1 MMEHTALNGTA
12 SSTTIIKDQEE
23 WKQKKGYGPS
33 ILFAVLLLGG
43 AFYAGQSRGTI
54 RGATTAASPT
64 MMSTDAKYMV
74 PPGHVA
80 TNLEQFKQ
88 EAEQEY
94 ETATATTGGLSGA
107 NGHLTCALIKKEVD
121 CLTTKEY
128 NCFWFCDECVT
139 EQVYDNIAGN

>member
-12 SSTTIIKDQEE
+12 STTTIIKDQEE
-23 WKQKKGYGPS
+23 WKQKKGYGPL
-33 ILFAVLLLGG
+33 ILFAVLLLGV
-43 AFYAGQSRGTI
+43 AFYAGQSRSTI
-54 RGATTAASPT
+54 LGATT
-64 MMSTDAKYMV
+64 MMSNVAEYMV

-94 ETATATTGGLSGA
+94 EEATATAGGLSGA
-107 NGHLTCALIKKEVD
+107 DGHLTCALIKKEVD
-121 CLTTKEY
+121 CLNTKEY

>member
-12 SSTTIIKDQEE
+12 STTIIKDQEE

-94 ETATATTGGLSGA
+94 EAMAKTGGLSGA
-107 NGHLTCALIKKEVD
+107 DGHLTCALIKKKGD
-121 CLTTKEY
+121 CLNTKE
-128 NCFWFCDECVT
+128 NCYWFCDECVT
-139 EQVYDNIAGN
+139 ERVYDNTAGN

>member
-12 SSTTIIKDQEE
+12 STTTIIKDQEE
-23 WKQKKGYGPS
+23 WKQKKGYGPL
-33 ILFAVLLLGG
+33 ILFAVLLLGS
-43 AFYAGQSRGTI
+43 AFYAGQSRSTI
-54 RGATTAASPT
+54 RGTTTAASPT

-121 CLTTKEY
+121 CLNTKEY